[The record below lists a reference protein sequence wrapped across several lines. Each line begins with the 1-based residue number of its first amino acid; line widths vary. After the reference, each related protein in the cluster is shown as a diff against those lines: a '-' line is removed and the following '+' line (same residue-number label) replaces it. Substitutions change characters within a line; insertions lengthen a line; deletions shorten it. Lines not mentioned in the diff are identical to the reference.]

1 MEVIL
6 KQDIK
11 NLGYADDVVK
21 VRPGYGRN
29 YLIPRGMAV
38 LASETNKKIHNEVIK
53 QRSHKVAKVR
63 GDAEKLASALEGV
76 TLSIS
81 AKVGENGK
89 LFGSVTSQ
97 QLMDKLKSMG
107 YSIDK
112 KQIVMPEDHIK
123 KIGNYTAEVIVH
135 RDIRAKLNFE
145 VAEAFIIS
153 KTTQTSHSQWPI
165 QEMFQSARY
174 CATTANCA
182 RLSNGNTAHRAT

>member
-21 VRPGYGRN
+21 VRPGFGRN
-29 YLIPRGMAV
+29 YLIPRGLAV
-38 LASETNKKIHNEVIK
+38 LASETNSKIHNEVIK

-76 TLSIS
+76 TLSIT

-123 KIGNYTAEVIVH
+123 KIGNYIAEVIVH

-145 VAEAFIIS
+145 VAEA
-153 KTTQTSHSQWPI
+153 
-165 QEMFQSARY
+165 
-174 CATTANCA
+174 
-182 RLSNGNTAHRAT
+182 

>member
-145 VAEAFIIS
+145 VAEA
-153 KTTQTSHSQWPI
+153 
-165 QEMFQSARY
+165 
-174 CATTANCA
+174 
-182 RLSNGNTAHRAT
+182 

>member
-38 LASETNKKIHNEVIK
+38 LANETNKKIHNEVLK

-123 KIGNYTAEVIVH
+123 RTGTYTAEVIVH
-135 RDIRAKLNFE
+135 RDIRAKLSFE
-145 VAEAFIIS
+145 VVEA
-153 KTTQTSHSQWPI
+153 
-165 QEMFQSARY
+165 
-174 CATTANCA
+174 
-182 RLSNGNTAHRAT
+182 

>member
-38 LASETNKKIHNEVIK
+38 LANETNKKIHSEVLK

-145 VAEAFIIS
+145 VVEA
-153 KTTQTSHSQWPI
+153 
-165 QEMFQSARY
+165 
-174 CATTANCA
+174 
-182 RLSNGNTAHRAT
+182 